1 MYRLLKRIYTVR
13 FPPPKPEK
21 DKHCAN
27 ALILAVR
34 SHPGADV
41 VAVAAR
47 NEQKARTFA
56 QKHDIKGVYYGPTG
70 YQELISD
77 PNIDAIYNPL
87 PNGLHFE
94 WTAKA
99 LAAGKHVL
107 LEKPSTDSSEETRI
121 LFQLAASKGLILLE
135 AFHYRFHPAFRRLAE
150 IVKGGELGK
159 VKAVKSALAIPRGL
173 IGDDDIR
180 FDFDLGGGSLMDMG
194 VYPISAVRFLA
205 SAEPTS
211 VLTATHTPH
220 RDRRIDRGAQA
231 TFAFP
236 NDVTAEIECDMQV
249 PWRLGIIPRWPNIHT
264 TASLDLFPALH
275 IYHSVTVTPKD
286 GKKRVEKAYKP
297 KEGAGEDWWTTY
309 RYQLEAFVDKVRG
322 RTPHEWISAE
332 DSINQMKAVELVYEK
347 LGLPLRPKSNHLA

>member
-1 MYRLLKRIYTVR
+1 MYRLLKRIYTVSH
-13 FPPPKPEK
+13 PPKPEK
-21 DKHCAN
+21 ESDPLRFGVLGAAN
-27 ALILAVR
+27 IAPTALILAVR

-264 TASLDLFPALH
+264 TR
-275 IYHSVTVTPKD
+275 YCNPKD